1 MLAQRYLS
9 KLSEW
14 SCELSTN
21 GRWKGEGECVRDVSE
36 SVEVWGGGGG
46 DYMGNPVKPIL
57 NGFKLNLPQPN
68 IGIKNTQKII
78 IHYV

>member
-36 SVEVWGGGGG
+36 SVEVWGGGGLQRQ
-46 DYMGNPVKPIL
+46 PCTHHIIRFLLKPAASQHWKYKYDTTYTSL
-57 NGFKLNLPQPN
+57 
-68 IGIKNTQKII
+68 
-78 IHYV
+78 